1 MKGKA
6 WKYGD
11 NVDTDV
17 IIPARYLT
25 SSAPEVLK
33 LHAME
38 DIDPAF
44 AGKVAPGDF
53 IVAGNNFGC
62 GSSREHAPLAIKS
75 AGVAVVIAKSFARI
89 FFRNAF
95 NIGLPILECPAAVDN
110 IESGDELEIDLA
122 TGAIKDLTRGKE
134 FLAAP
139 TPDFM
144 QKLIADGGLMESVKK
159 RIAAGDIQPPVPL
172 KKIKIM
178 RDPDDFE
185 VEPTPVKPRG
195 SRMAEIEKEKDEV
208 GVSAPWVEDSD
219 TEQPAPRAK
228 GAEDEDEEE
237 GGEGNLQ

>member
-44 AGKVAPGDF
+44 AGKVQPGDF

-159 RIAAGDIQPPVPL
+159 RVAAGDIQPPVPL

-185 VEPTPVKPRG
+185 VVPTPVKPKG
-195 SRMAEIEKEKDEV
+195 ARMAEIEKETEPA
-208 GVSAPWVEDSD
+208 GVSAPWVEDAD

-237 GGEGNLQ
+237 GGEGSQ